1 MLSNREPAL
10 GALLDP
16 HRIGDRSLG
25 ALYRDGAL
33 RAAGSSRPT
42 EQGRILARD
51 RIGPTSPIGPADL
64 VGPAGPVAAKAPRS
78 PVVSA
83 LEGPAEGVRG
93 GEAGASGD
101 PLQRPGVLGEHGG
114 RALQTKAAHSLS
126 GGLTPHS
133 PVDAMPVV
141 GRESGDV
148 RKTVEAEVVV
158 EVGVNVVGD
167 RIKLALV
174 LLGPH
179 AAGRT
184 PTDRRTLPSGA

>member
-1 MLSNREPAL
+1 MLSHREPAL

-16 HRIGDRSLG
+16 HRVGSRALDVGYYGG
-25 ALYRDGAL
+25 APK
-33 RAAGSSRPT
+33 AAGSVRST
-42 EQGRILARD
+42 
-51 RIGPTSPIGPADL
+51 
-64 VGPAGPVAAKAPRS
+64 GPVAAKAPRS
-78 PVVSA
+78 PVIGA

-114 RALQTKAAHSLS
+114 RALQTEAAHSLS

>member
-64 VGPAGPVAAKAPRS
+64 VGPR
-78 PVVSA
+78 
-83 LEGPAEGVRG
+83 
-93 GEAGASGD
+93 
-101 PLQRPGVLGEHGG
+101 RPGRCES
-114 RALQTKAAHSLS
+114 A
-126 GGLTPHS
+126 P
-133 PVDAMPVV
+133 
-141 GRESGDV
+141 ESG
-148 RKTVEAEVVV
+148 R
-158 EVGVNVVGD
+158 
-167 RIKLALV
+167 RR
-174 LLGPH
+174 
-179 AAGRT
+179 AGR
-184 PTDRRTLPSGA
+184 PG